1 MSEEKNEGFQPKTE
15 EEIRTEVIADLRG
28 DEEEFDEEANA
39 DLITRVSSRRL
50 KDEEFKA
57 SVHSQK
63 IERTEKAKKLEEELA
78 ALKGSSNTTLDENK
92 LREKLREI
100 REEEKIEEMEYSD
113 EIKGKIKTLAKLN
126 GISVKKAAEDD
137 YIKTLIKAEE
147 DEKLSS
153 DAALNSSNK
162 GRAKKNL
169 VNKNPNDFDLTTE
182 EGQAEWEE
190 FKKQKGFE

>member
-137 YIKTLIKAEE
+137 YIKTIIKAEE

-182 EGQAEWEE
+182 EGRAEWEE